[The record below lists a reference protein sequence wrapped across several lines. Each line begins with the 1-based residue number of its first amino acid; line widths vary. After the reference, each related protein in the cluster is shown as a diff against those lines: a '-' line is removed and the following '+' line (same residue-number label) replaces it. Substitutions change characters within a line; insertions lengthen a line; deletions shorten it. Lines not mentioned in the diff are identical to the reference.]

1 MKELPRISDAEW
13 LVMQVLWSNPGL
25 TAEDVVSTLEGQVAW
40 NPRTIRTLIS
50 RLHQKRALVHKK
62 DGRKYRYWPAVNRE
76 ICVRQERRSFIHRV
90 YGGTVTPMLAAFIED
105 AKLSVEDIG
114 ELKRMLDEKGKA

>member
-1 MKELPRISDAEW
+1 MKGLPRISDAEW

-25 TAEDVVSTLEGQVAW
+25 TADDVVSTLEGQVAW

-50 RLHQKRALVHKK
+50 RLHQKKALTYKK

-76 ICVRQERRSFIHRV
+76 TCVRQERRSFIHRV
-90 YGGTVTPMLAAFIED
+90 YGGTVRPMLAAFIED
-105 AKLSVEDIG
+105 ARLSPEDIE
-114 ELKRMLDEKGKA
+114 ELKRILDQKGKA